1 MLDLVLLQIAKTA
14 ILERFH
20 TFYKIDKDAIY
31 KAYPFLE
38 EQGATFVTLKYD
50 HHLRGC
56 IGSLVAHRTLLE
68 DVISNACSAA
78 FQDPR
83 FHPLHERE
91 LPNISVEVSVLSV
104 PQLLE
109 YDDFEDLLQKVV
121 PDIDGLILNHKGQQG
136 TFLPQVWEELKSPK
150 EFLEHLCMK
159 AGLSPIIFE
168 EHPSIYRYRVEAI
181 EDSFDAIEAL

>member
-1 MLDLVLLQIAKTA
+1 MLDPVLLQIAKTA
-14 ILERFH
+14 ILDRFH
-20 TFYKIDKDAIY
+20 TFYKIDKEALY

-38 EQGATFVTLKYD
+38 EQGATFVTLKYE

-91 LPNISVEVSVLSV
+91 LSNISVEVSVLSV

-168 EHPSIYRYRVEAI
+168 EHPSIYRYRVEVI

>member
-1 MLDLVLLQIAKTA
+1 MLDPILLQIAKTA
-14 ILERFH
+14 ILGRFH
-20 TFYKIDKDAIY
+20 AFYTIDKAGLY

-38 EQGATFVTLKYD
+38 ERCASFVTLKYD

-56 IGSLVAHRTLLE
+56 IGSLVAHQTLLE
-68 DVISNACSAA
+68 DVVSNALSAA

-91 LPNISVEVSVLSV
+91 LENISVEVSVLSE
-104 PQLLE
+104 PELLE
-109 YDDFEDLLQKVV
+109 YNDFEDLMQKVV
-121 PDIDGLILNHKGQQG
+121 PDIDGLILSHKGQQG

-159 AGLSPIIFE
+159 AGLSPLVFE
-168 EHPSIYRYRVEAI
+168 EHPSIYRYSVDAI